1 MTVGSL
7 VIPFLL
13 AMTLANL
20 LYGLP
25 IGADQDFAGD
35 VTDLLTPY
43 GLYVGL
49 MVVVLCILLGA
60 TFLALKTGGV
70 VRSRAARLARWV
82 APVVVALVLGFVLW
96 TEYVADGDFVIGPL
110 GVLPVLPILACVWLV
125 FRDREGWAFTF
136 AVATMAAVVAV
147 LFVNLYPNVMVSSTD
162 PSFSLTVEGAAASPY
177 ALRVITIVALALL
190 PVVLV
195 YQGWT
200 YYVFRQRVDA
210 DSESDS
216 TATAY

>member
-1 MTVGSL
+1 
-7 VIPFLL
+7 
-13 AMTLANL
+13 
-20 LYGLP
+20 
-25 IGADQDFAGD
+25 
-35 VTDLLTPY
+35 
-43 GLYVGL
+43 
-49 MVVVLCILLGA
+49 
-60 TFLALKTGGV
+60 
-70 VRSRAARLARWV
+70 
-82 APVVVALVLGFVLW
+82 
-96 TEYVADGDFVIGPL
+96 PL